1 MSRGYGAAVRAL
13 MLESE
18 TGPSGLR
25 LADVDEPGVTD
36 GSVLIEVHAA
46 GVGFVDHL
54 ICRGEYQIRPPL
66 PFVPGLE
73 VAGVVRSAP
82 EGSGFSPGMSVAAGT
97 AVGGG
102 AELAAAPDILVV
114 PLPHATGLD

>member
-1 MSRGYGAAVRAL
+1 MPQGYGAAVRAL

-18 TGPSGLR
+18 TGPAGLR
-25 LADVDEPGVTD
+25 LADVDEPDAAD
-36 GSVLIEVHAA
+36 GTVLIEVSAA

-73 VAGVVRSAP
+73 VAGIVRSAP
-82 EGSGFSPGMSVAAGT
+82 DGSGFEAGMRVAAGT
-97 AVGGG
+97 AFGGW
-102 AELAAAPDILVV
+102 AELV
-114 PLPHATGLD
+114 